1 MKFPGDSVSTS
12 FPAMDQDAFSILLD
26 PTEIKVKARVR
37 VKGEIRKVVT
47 DDGKVSARYATNLKT
62 QYILVQVHNSCHF
75 TLLIGGVR
83 HLK

>member
-26 PTEIKVKARVR
+26 PTKIKGKVR
-37 VKGEIRKVVT
+37 VKGGVRKVVT